1 MAHRGRLGVRSNLQ
15 SLSSLRRL
23 SCGRPSQTT
32 PVEPTPEEMCVEIE
46 EIAGRDAYQAVA
58 EGSVERVDD
67 GGIVLSR
74 TVFYARGG
82 GQPGDTGVLRWDGGE
97 TRIADTVRVLGVIT
111 HVPVEGDPLPEPGTA
126 VEGSIEW
133 DRRYRT
139 MRTHTALHAL
149 SGVVFRDFGAKVTG
163 GNMEPGVARMD
174 FELDGISQEFGRQ
187 VEERL
192 NAELIKGYPTEIVY
206 LAREIALRDPDLIRT
221 KVNLIPEYVEEIR
234 VVDIVGLD
242 RQADGGTHVRTTLE
256 VGQVKVTKTESKGK
270 ANKRMRIE
278 LT

>member
-1 MAHRGRLGVRSNLQ
+1 M
-15 SLSSLRRL
+15 
-23 SCGRPSQTT
+23 
-32 PVEPTPEEMCVEIE
+32 EIDE
-46 EIAGRDAYQAVA
+46 LAGRDAYLSVA
-58 EGSVERVDD
+58 EGTVERLSEQ
-67 GGIVLSR
+67 GIVLSR

-82 GQPGDTGVLRWDGGE
+82 GQPGDTGLLRWDGGE
-97 TRIADTVRVLGVIT
+97 TRIADTVRVGGIVT
-111 HVPVEGDPLPEPGTA
+111 HLPVEGEPLPEPGMA
-126 VEGSIEW
+126 VEGTIDWE
-133 DRRYRT
+133 RRYRT

-163 GNMEPGVARMD
+163 GNMEPGTARMD

-192 NAELIKGYPTEIVY
+192 NAELVKGYPTEIVY
-206 LAREIALRDPDLIRT
+206 LAREIALQDPDLIRT
-221 KVNLIPEYVEEIR
+221 KVNLIPEYVDEIR

-256 VGQVKVTKTESKGK
+256 VGPVRVVKTESKGK

-278 LT
+278 LA